1 MEKFNSRK
9 LTDNEL
15 SYMYFQELANPYFE
29 IFMECEEIHNIDF
42 IEKSINQVLQHF
54 IELNSEIVNKKY
66 VYKKQNIQI
75 KIIENNF
82 DGYNFEDL
90 QEKLENKNSVIEV
103 YIINKKHILFR
114 FNHSFIDGKGAF
126 LFIRALMQIINRQMI
141 NIDTTCYIGD
151 IDFVKDLPKNKEKR
165 NLFYNNKLVKKSM
178 NKSNENYYKRLTINK
193 NIPFAL
199 SKILVIMSK
208 YFKNTN
214 LTYLLPT
221 DIRHFN
227 KDIIS
232 ISNLV
237 EPLYLRCKKDDSWI
251 DISKKIH
258 NDINTY
264 KNINLKNMKYGII
277 LKMHPLFFKILIKV
291 SCTIQ
296 NLTNRFLTSG
306 SITNIISNI
315 SEYSSK
321 DLVVKSVFV
330 KPFYQPLVPFV
341 IEIIEQKNKMEIIFA
356 SNTNYIDFETAN
368 EILNDIKKL
377 EN

>member
-1 MEKFNSRK
+1 MKKFNSRK

-82 DGYNFEDL
+82 DGYNFEAL
-90 QEKLENKNSVIEV
+90 QGNLENNNSVIQV
-103 YIINKKHILFR
+103 YVINKKYILFR

-126 LFIRALMQIINRQMI
+126 LFIRALMQNINRQMI

-151 IDFVKDLPKNKEKR
+151 IDFVKELPQNKEKR
-165 NLFYNNKLVKKSM
+165 DLFYNNELVKKSM
-178 NKSNENYYKRLTINK
+178 NKSNENYYKRITINK

-214 LTYLLPT
+214 LTYLLPS
-221 DIRHFN
+221 DIRNFN
-227 KDIIS
+227 KDIVS

-251 DISKKIH
+251 EISKKIY

-264 KNINLKNMKYGII
+264 KNINSKNMKYGII
-277 LKMHPLFFKILIKV
+277 LKTHPIFFKILIKV
-291 SCTIQ
+291 SCAIQ
-296 NLTNRFLTSG
+296 NLTNCFLTSG
-306 SITNIISNI
+306 SITSIISNI
-315 SEYSSK
+315 TECSSK

-330 KPFYQPLVPFV
+330 KPFYQPLLPFV
-341 IEIIEQKNKMEIIFA
+341 IEIIEQKNKMEIIFV

-368 EILNDIKKL
+368 EILDDIKNL